1 MDIESIL
8 STNPSLIA
16 SHAGKAEEIRLE
28 WQQAKE
34 IYTHDEA
41 LFILKLKATMTNL
54 KSTEMKY
61 YINNDIN
68 LYNKRMN
75 LIVKE
80 SSYRKEEVEVKS
92 LEEELRAAK
101 MLARMKI
108 SEMDNLEGSV
118 NNGLGK

>member
-1 MDIESIL
+1 
-8 STNPSLIA
+8 
-16 SHAGKAEEIRLE
+16 
-28 WQQAKE
+28 
-34 IYTHDEA
+34 
-41 LFILKLKATMTNL
+41 
-54 KSTEMKY
+54 
-61 YINNDIN
+61 
-68 LYNKRMN
+68 MN